1 VLRGDHVW
9 LSVLIW
15 NRKHLFTDLRPYTC
29 FFANCAFV
37 DNPFSNRQ
45 LWVGHLEIEHGFGP
59 AWEGIECPLCLEHTG
74 NGKGLV
80 LTHFA
85 RHMEDIALAALPRGV
100 DSDVESNSES
110 SSLSDSIRG
119 LETTV
124 DENTRGIGGW
134 LESSPAPDYDPQLEV
149 ISREDELMASMANGQ
164 QPEAG
169 QRGPV
174 LYQPQRVAAAQNF
187 LRQNPGIIQST
198 DNEPF
203 PPGVLNAQ
211 IQQRLPPSVKSWQQL
226 KQWARQN
233 PNMLPGVHTTA
244 KILLLQVMHFQD
256 MIRHGIRMLGIHP
269 QAQITPSQDS
279 VQTQTLQLSEGPKT
293 DTNPI
298 QVTVEE
304 IQIFRERLQGHQ
316 QANVSDDQLRQHIL
330 TQKMKVREQQQQ
342 YQQAQERAQQQA
354 QQHAQP
360 TLPVRDIESSQ
371 TIPEDQNLTATEL
384 WTERD
389 RQAPESYEDK
399 DGPSELEAPH
409 WESGI
414 RRRPLFNTRKC
425 ATCWEHK
432 QDVIGSQTLS
442 YRQLL
447 IVIVP
452 PIQSQ
457 MARQVRQ
464 MQRAWNIL
472 LTRLQGCSEIRSPK
486 RTVRRSFV
494 PRS

>member
-1 VLRGDHVW
+1 M
-9 LSVLIW
+9 
-15 NRKHLFTDLRPYTC
+15 DLRPYTC

-37 DNPFSNRQ
+37 DSPFSNRQ
-45 LWVGHLEIEHGFGP
+45 LWVVHLEIEHGFGP
-59 AWEGIECPLCLEHTG
+59 AWEGIQCPLCLEHTQ
-74 NGKGLV
+74 NGKGPV

-100 DSDVESNSES
+100 DSDAESNSET

-124 DENTRGIGGW
+124 NENTRGIGGW
-134 LESSPAPDYDPQLEV
+134 LELSPAPDYAPQPEV
-149 ISREDELMASMANGQ
+149 ISREDEVMASMANGQ

-174 LYQPQRVAAAQNF
+174 LTQPQRLAAAQNL

-198 DNEPF
+198 DNKPF

-233 PNMLPGVHTTA
+233 PEIFFGVDTTA
-244 KILLLQVMHFQD
+244 KLLLVQVMHFQD
-256 MIRHGIRMLGIHP
+256 MIRHENRMLGIHL

-279 VQTQTLQLSEGPKT
+279 VQTQTLQLPEGPKT

-298 QVTVEE
+298 QVTVQE
-304 IQIFRERLQGHQ
+304 IQIFRERLQDHQ
-316 QANVSDDQLRQHIL
+316 KANVSDDQLRQHIF
-330 TQKMKVREQQQQ
+330 TQKRKQQQQ
-342 YQQAQERAQQQA
+342 QQQAQQQA
-354 QQHAQP
+354 QQHAQQHVQP

-371 TIPEDQNLTATEL
+371 TVPEDQNLTATER

-389 RQAPESYEDK
+389 IQAPESYEDK

-409 WESGI
+409 WERGV
-414 RRRPLFNTRKC
+414 RRRPLFFTKKC
-425 ATCWEHK
+425 ATCWKHK
-432 QDVIGSQTLS
+432 QEVIGSQTHS

-447 IVIVP
+447 IVTVP
-452 PIQSQ
+452 PVQSQ
-457 MARQVRQ
+457 MARQVRR
-464 MQRAWNIL
+464 MQRAWSIL
-472 LTRLQGCSEIRSPK
+472 LTRLQGFS
-486 RTVRRSFV
+486 
-494 PRS
+494 